1 MDFYVLRFFREIQKG
16 SPLEGV
22 SMRLIIT
29 FGYKKKKRTDFSGR
43 NPFLGFISYNKIR
56 YLYFKIL
63 IRIYQSKAPRT
74 LEPLSQYS
82 TSIPVF
88 KYFSGF
94 TDCQK

>member
-1 MDFYVLRFFREIQKG
+1 MDFYVLRFFREIRNG

-22 SMRLIIT
+22 SMRLT
-29 FGYKKKKRTDFSGR
+29 FGYKKKKGQIFQRR
-43 NPFLGFISYNKIR
+43 NPFLRFISYNKIR

-82 TSIPVF
+82 TSIPAYCGLF
-88 KYFSGF
+88 
-94 TDCQK
+94 